1 MVRKAKLAMGEG
13 TLGREVGQGL
23 LLLAIS
29 GSSVG
34 GLVGMLAV
42 ATRVLGR

>member
-1 MVRKAKLAMGEG
+1 MVRKARMAMEQG

-34 GLVGMLAV
+34 GLMGMLAV
-42 ATRVLGR
+42 ATRALGR

>member
-1 MVRKAKLAMGEG
+1 MMRRARTAQT
-13 TLGREVGQGL
+13 TLTREVGQGL
-23 LLLAIS
+23 LLLALS

-42 ATRVLGR
+42 ATRALGR